1 MGYAHAEKSSR
12 GVGRKMKKED
22 SEART
27 LVALVVGCGLG
38 VIIGV
43 AALAAAYPVFQS
55 EKWAAWVQAFGS
67 IAALG
72 VAIWVFSKQ
81 AELTR
86 QIHDTESKLR
96 LEIEVKNNDEK
107 KRERERWCNSVVAI
121 LEKMA
126 EQIFAID
133 RDAEADLRDVSS
145 SIFQPIVSFR
155 RSDFLASISAL
166 RSLPLTDLGSTD
178 AVQGVMGLANEA
190 SLILEYM
197 DANKLVPENVELET
211 QRKVVSDLT
220 VIRQAAHRAIY
231 HYEKAVRGLGGEVR
245 PDLSLM
251 RF

>member
-1 MGYAHAEKSSR
+1 
-12 GVGRKMKKED
+12 MKKED
-22 SEART
+22 CEAHS
-27 LVALVVGCGLG
+27 LIALAVGVGFG
-38 VIIGV
+38 VLIG
-43 AALAAAYPVFQS
+43 AALLASFYPVFQS
-55 EKWAAWVQAFGS
+55 KELAAWVQAFGS
-67 IAALG
+67 LAALG

-81 AELTR
+81 AKLTR
-86 QIHDTESKLR
+86 QIHENESKLR
-96 LEIEVKNNDEK
+96 IERDEKNDDEK
-107 KRERERWCNSVVAI
+107 KRERERWCNSVVTI

-220 VIRQAAHRAIY
+220 VIRQSAHRAIY
-231 HYEKAVRGLGGEVR
+231 HFEKAVRGLGGEVR

-251 RF
+251 WF